1 MTYAKQKTEL
11 KLVISI
17 GANIPGI
24 LGDPIR
30 TIAAMRPRIEESI
43 IEWNFALNCPKTDSQ
58 NIDKSLS
65 FQWAPL
71 FETDPLGGAIVQPRF
86 INTVLVVEGEG
97 FTSVTPNKKSAICLM
112 KKFLELEKIAG
123 REREHT
129 EIFWGPRSLDIDF
142 ISWGGLQV
150 NSETLILPH
159 PRLSERNFVLIP
171 LAEVLSK
178 TQGEPK
184 RINSKGIWPEQNS

>member
-30 TIAAMRPRIEESI
+30 TIAAIRPQIEKSI
-43 IEWNFALNCPKTDSQ
+43 LEWNLALNFPKTCSQ

-65 FQWAPL
+65 FQWSSL
-71 FETDPLGGAIVQPRF
+71 FETEPIGGPTDQPNF
-86 INTVLVVEGEG
+86 VNTVLVVEGEG
-97 FTSVTPNKKSAICLM
+97 FSSVKPNKKAAINLM
-112 KKFLELEKIAG
+112 KIFLELERIAG
-123 REREHT
+123 RERENT

-142 ISWGGLQV
+142 ISWGDLQV
-150 NSETLILPH
+150 NTETLILPH

-171 LAEVLSK
+171 LVEVLSRD
-178 TQGEPK
+178 QGKPK
-184 RINSKGIWPEQNS
+184 RINSQSIWPE

>member
-17 GANIPGI
+17 GANIPGS

-30 TIAAMRPRIEESI
+30 TIAAMRPQIEKSI
-43 IEWNFALNCPKTDSQ
+43 LEWNVALNRRKIDSQ

-71 FETDPLGGAIVQPRF
+71 FETEPLGGPIDQPKF
-86 INTVLVVEGEG
+86 INTVLVVEGKDFG
-97 FTSVTPNKKSAICLM
+97 SVTPNEKAAISLM
-112 KKFLELEKIAG
+112 KKLLDLEKIAG
-123 REREHT
+123 RERENT
-129 EIFWGPRSLDIDF
+129 EISWGPRSLDIDF
-142 ISWGGLQV
+142 ISWGGLQI
-150 NSETLILPH
+150 NTETLILPH

-178 TQGEPK
+178 AQGKPK
-184 RINSKGIWPEQNS
+184 PINSPNIWPE

>member
-30 TIAAMRPRIEESI
+30 TIAAMRPRIEKSI
-43 IEWNFALNCPKTDSQ
+43 IEWIVPLNFPKIDPK

-71 FETDPLGGAIVQPRF
+71 FESDPLGGPAEQPRF
-86 INTVLVVEGEG
+86 INTVLVVDGEG
-97 FTSVTPNKKSAICLM
+97 F
-112 KKFLELEKIAG
+112 E
-123 REREHT
+123 
-129 EIFWGPRSLDIDF
+129 
-142 ISWGGLQV
+142 
-150 NSETLILPH
+150 
-159 PRLSERNFVLIP
+159 
-171 LAEVLSK
+171 
-178 TQGEPK
+178 
-184 RINSKGIWPEQNS
+184 

>member
-1 MTYAKQKTEL
+1 MTYAKQKIDL
-11 KLVISI
+11 KLVISV

-30 TIAAMRPRIEESI
+30 TIAAMRPQIEKSI
-43 IEWNFALNCPKTDSQ
+43 IDWNVALKRPKIEYK

-71 FETDPLGGAIVQPRF
+71 FETNPLGGPIDQPRF
-86 INTVLVVEGEG
+86 INTVVVVGGEG
-97 FTSVTPNKKSAICLM
+97 LASVEPNEKDAICLM

-123 REREHT
+123 RDRKNT
-129 EIFWGPRSLDIDF
+129 DIFWGPRSLDIDF
-142 ISWGGLQV
+142 ISWGDLQV
-150 NSETLILPH
+150 NTETLILPH

-171 LAEVLSK
+171 LVEVLSK
-178 TQGEPK
+178 DQGKPK
-184 RINSKGIWPEQNS
+184 RINSQSIWPE

>member
-30 TIAAMRPRIEESI
+30 TIATMRPQIEKSI
-43 IEWNFALNCPKTDSQ
+43 IEWIVALNHTKIESK

-71 FETDPLGGAIVQPRF
+71 FETDPLGGPIDQPRF
-86 INTVLVVEGEG
+86 INTVVLVVGESLA
-97 FTSVTPNKKSAICLM
+97 SVAPNEKAAICLM
-112 KKFLELEKIAG
+112 KRFLELEKLAG
-123 REREHT
+123 RERENT

-142 ISWGGLQV
+142 ISWGDLQV
-150 NSETLILPH
+150 NTETLILPH

-171 LAEVLSK
+171 LVEVLSRD
-178 TQGEPK
+178 QGKPK
-184 RINSKGIWPEQNS
+184 RINSQSIWPE

>member
-11 KLVISI
+11 KLVFSI

-30 TIAAMRPRIEESI
+30 TIAAMRPLIEKSI
-43 IEWNFALNCPKTDSQ
+43 IEWNISLNRQKIDYK
-58 NIDKSLS
+58 NFDKSLS

-71 FETDPLGGAIVQPRF
+71 FETDPLGGPIDQPRF
-86 INTVLVVEGEG
+86 INTVLVVEGED
-97 FTSVTPNKKSAICLM
+97 FSSVTPNEKAAICLM
-112 KKFLELEKIAG
+112 KKFLDLEKIAG
-123 REREHT
+123 RERENT

-142 ISWGGLQV
+142 ISWGGLQL
-150 NSETLILPH
+150 NTDTLILPH

-178 TQGEPK
+178 TQGIPK
-184 RINSKGIWPEQNS
+184 RITSQNIWPE

>member
-30 TIAAMRPRIEESI
+30 TIAAMRPLIEKSI
-43 IEWNFALNCPKTDSQ
+43 LDWIVALNCPKIDSQ

-71 FETDPLGGAIVQPRF
+71 FETEPLGGPIDQPKF
-86 INTVLVVEGEG
+86 INTVLVVEGKD
-97 FTSVTPNKKSAICLM
+97 FSSVTPNEKAAICLM
-112 KKFLELEKIAG
+112 KKFLDLEKIAG
-123 REREHT
+123 RERENT
-129 EIFWGPRSLDIDF
+129 EIFLGPRSLDIDF
-142 ISWGGLQV
+142 ISWGGLQI
-150 NSETLILPH
+150 NTETLILPH

-178 TQGEPK
+178 DQGKPK
-184 RINSKGIWPEQNS
+184 QINSPKIWPE

>member
-1 MTYAKQKTEL
+1 MTYAKQKTDL

-24 LGDPIR
+24 LGDPVT
-30 TIAAMRPRIEESI
+30 TIAVMRPQIEKCI
-43 IEWNFALNCPKTDSQ
+43 IEWNVALNPQKVGHH

-71 FETDPLGGAIVQPRF
+71 FETHPLGGPIDQPRF
-86 INTVLVVEGEG
+86 INTVLVVDGED
-97 FTSVTPNKKSAICLM
+97 FTLVTPNKKAAICLM
-112 KKFLELEKIAG
+112 KKFLDLEKIAG
-123 REREHT
+123 RERENT

-142 ISWGGLQV
+142 ISWGGLHI
-150 NSETLILPH
+150 NTETLILPH

-178 TQGEPK
+178 TQGRLK
-184 RINSKGIWPEQNS
+184 RINSQSIWPE

>member
-1 MTYAKQKTEL
+1 MTYAKQKPEL

-30 TIAAMRPRIEESI
+30 TIAAMRPQIEKSI
-43 IEWNFALNCPKTDSQ
+43 IKWNISLNDPKIDSQ
-58 NIDKSLS
+58 NFDKSLS

-71 FETDPLGGAIVQPRF
+71 FETDPLGGPIDQPRF
-86 INTVLVVEGEG
+86 INTVLVVEGDD
-97 FTSVTPNKKSAICLM
+97 FASVTPNEKAAISLM

-123 REREHT
+123 RERKNT

-142 ISWGGLQV
+142 ISWGGLQI
-150 NSETLILPH
+150 NTDTLILPH

-178 TQGEPK
+178 AQGKPK
-184 RINSKGIWPEQNS
+184 RINSQNIWPE

>member
-1 MTYAKQKTEL
+1 MTYAKQKPEL

-30 TIAAMRPRIEESI
+30 TIAAMRPQIEKSI
-43 IEWNFALNCPKTDSQ
+43 IEWNIASNRLKIDSQ
-58 NIDKSLS
+58 NFDKSLS

-71 FETDPLGGAIVQPRF
+71 FETDPLGGPVDQPSF
-86 INTVLVVEGEG
+86 VNTVLVVEGED
-97 FTSVTPNKKSAICLM
+97 FASVTPNKKAAINLM
-112 KKFLELEKIAG
+112 KRFLKLEKIAG
-123 REREHT
+123 REREKT

-142 ISWGGLQV
+142 ISWGGLHI
-150 NSETLILPH
+150 NTETLILPH

-171 LAEVLSK
+171 LTEILAE
-178 TQGEPK
+178 TQGKPRRLESQ
-184 RINSKGIWPEQNS
+184 NIWPE

>member
-24 LGDPIR
+24 LGDPIS
-30 TIAAMRPRIEESI
+30 TIAAMRPQIEKSI
-43 IEWNFALNCPKTDSQ
+43 IEWNIASNRLKIDSQ
-58 NIDKSLS
+58 NFDKSLS

-71 FETDPLGGAIVQPRF
+71 FETDPLGGATDQPRF
-86 INTVLVVEGEG
+86 INTVLVVAGGG
-97 FTSVTPNKKSAICLM
+97 FSSVKPNKKAAISLM

-123 REREHT
+123 RERKIT
-129 EIFWGPRSLDIDF
+129 EIWGGPRSLDIDF
-142 ISWGGLQV
+142 ISWGGLQI
-150 NSETLILPH
+150 NTDTLILPH

-178 TQGEPK
+178 AQGKPK
-184 RINSKGIWPEQNS
+184 RINSQNIWPE

>member
-24 LGDPIR
+24 LGDPIT
-30 TIAAMRPRIEESI
+30 TIAAMRPQIEKSI
-43 IEWNFALNCPKTDSQ
+43 IEWNVALNCPKIDSQ

-65 FQWAPL
+65 FKWAPL
-71 FETDPLGGAIVQPRF
+71 FETDPLGGPIDQPKF
-86 INTVLVVEGEG
+86 INTVLVVEGEA
-97 FTSVTPNKKSAICLM
+97 FFSVTPNEKAATCLM

-123 REREHT
+123 RNRENT
-129 EIFWGPRSLDIDF
+129 EILWGPRSLDIDF
-142 ISWGGLQV
+142 ISWGELQI
-150 NSETLILPH
+150 NSDNLILPH
-159 PRLSERNFVLIP
+159 PRLSQRNFVLIP

-178 TQGEPK
+178 AQGKPK
-184 RINSKGIWPEQNS
+184 RITSLNIWPE

>member
-17 GANIPGI
+17 GANISST

-30 TIAAMRPRIEESI
+30 TIATMRPQIEQSI
-43 IEWNFALNCPKTDSQ
+43 IDWNVALNFPKTDSQ

-71 FETDPLGGAIVQPRF
+71 FETDPLGGPIDQPKF
-86 INTVLVVEGEG
+86 INTVLVVEGKD
-97 FTSVTPNKKSAICLM
+97 FASVIPNERAAICLM

-123 REREHT
+123 RERENT
-129 EIFWGPRSLDIDF
+129 EIIWGPRSLDIDF
-142 ISWGGLQV
+142 ISWGGLQI
-150 NSETLILPH
+150 NTDTLILPH

-178 TQGEPK
+178 SQGKPK
-184 RINSKGIWPEQNS
+184 RINSQPCWPE

>member
-1 MTYAKQKTEL
+1 MTYAKQKPEL

-30 TIAAMRPRIEESI
+30 TIATMRPVIEKSI
-43 IEWNFALNCPKTDSQ
+43 IEWNAALNYPRIDYQ

-65 FQWAPL
+65 FQWASL
-71 FETDPLGGAIVQPRF
+71 FETEPLGGPLDQPKF
-86 INTVLVVEGEG
+86 INTVLVVEGG
-97 FTSVTPNKKSAICLM
+97 DFASVTPNEKAAKCLM

-123 REREHT
+123 RERENT
-129 EIFWGPRSLDIDF
+129 EIIWGPRSLDIDF
-142 ISWGGLQV
+142 ISWGGLQI
-150 NSETLILPH
+150 NTDTLILPH

-171 LAEVLSK
+171 LAEALSK
-178 TQGEPK
+178 SQGKPK
-184 RINSKGIWPEQNS
+184 RINSQNIWPE

>member
-30 TIAAMRPRIEESI
+30 TIAAMRPEIEKSI
-43 IEWNFALNCPKTDSQ
+43 IEWNVALNCPKIDSQ

-71 FETDPLGGAIVQPRF
+71 FETAPLGGPVDQPSF
-86 INTVLVVEGEG
+86 INTVLVVEGED
-97 FTSVTPNKKSAICLM
+97 FASLTPNKKAAICLM
-112 KKFLELEKIAG
+112 QKFLELERIAG
-123 REREHT
+123 RKREKA

-142 ISWGGLQV
+142 ISWGELQI
-150 NSETLILPH
+150 NSDNLILPH

-178 TQGEPK
+178 SQGIPK
-184 RINSKGIWPEQNS
+184 RINSQNIWPE

>member
-1 MTYAKQKTEL
+1 MTYAKQKPEL

-17 GANIPGI
+17 GANIPGL
-24 LGDPIR
+24 LGDPIK
-30 TIAAMRPRIEESI
+30 TIAAIRPQIEESI
-43 IEWNFALNCPKTDSQ
+43 TEWNVALNYPKIESQ

-71 FETDPLGGAIVQPRF
+71 FETDPLGGPIDQPRF
-86 INTVLVVEGEG
+86 INTVLVVQGEA
-97 FTSVTPNKKSAICLM
+97 FNSVNPNEKAAICLM

-123 REREHT
+123 RRREKT

-142 ISWGGLQV
+142 ISWGELQINTEILV
-150 NSETLILPH
+150 LPH
-159 PRLSERNFVLIP
+159 PRLSDRNFVLIP

-178 TQGEPK
+178 AQGKLK
-184 RINSKGIWPEQNS
+184 RINSQNIWPE